1 MARDRPWGMVKDPVY
16 GYIRVSEV
24 ERELMDTLPLQRLR
38 RVKQLVFADYVYPG
52 ANHTRFEHSMGVM
65 HLAGVLGRSLPAG
78 MQEGDVQMARLA
90 GLFHDLGHGPF
101 SHTFEQVLI
110 KRLNKTHEDLTPWIV
125 NGTELKDIIS
135 AHGFDPDAIAGLAVG
150 KAPSLPPFIN
160 QMISSA
166 VDVDKMDFLMRDTHH
181 TGAQYGNIDV
191 YRLIYTMEVFDG
203 NLVVNSSA
211 LPALEAFLIAR
222 VESFRAIYY
231 HKTARAAQI
240 MLVKAMEAAE
250 EEVGLCAFRT
260 PQEYIEMDD
269 YTAWSELKRCPRS
282 RGIIQD
288 LERRRLLK
296 CAYEREVQA
305 EDKSVSSLFGLESLR
320 TQVEEELASMAGV
333 PAGEVFIDTPSLPS
347 IPYRHTIDFDP
358 MEIPIV
364 DGNAGSR
371 RLFRATKLSRTIEVL
386 RGFVNIVRVYTHE
399 RNRDRVR
406 EAAERALGNLPD
418 SARVSY

>member
-1 MARDRPWGMVKDPVY
+1 MKKPWGMVKDPIH
-16 GYIRVSEV
+16 GYIHVSDL
-24 ERELMDTLPLQRLR
+24 ERQLMDTQPLQRLR

-52 ANHTRFEHSMGVM
+52 ANHTRFEHSLGVM
-65 HLAGVLGRSLPAG
+65 HLAGVLGRSLPVG
-78 MQEGDVQMARLA
+78 MAEEEVEMARIA

-101 SHTFEQVLI
+101 SHTFEQVLV

-125 NGTELKDIIS
+125 KGTELKDILS
-135 AHGFDPDAIAGLAVG
+135 DSGLDPDTVAELAVG
-150 KAPSLPPFIN
+150 RAAAVPPFVN

-203 NLVVNSSA
+203 NLVVNSAA

-231 HKTARAAQI
+231 HKAARAAQI

-250 EEVGLCAFRT
+250 DDIGLCAFRT
-260 PQEYIEMDD
+260 PQDYIEADD
-269 YTAWSELKRCPRS
+269 YTAWSELKRCPKS
-282 RGIIQD
+282 RGIIKD

-305 EDKSVSSLFGLESLR
+305 EDKAVSSLFGLESLR
-320 TQVEEELASMAGV
+320 GQVEEELASMAGV

-364 DGNAGSR
+364 DGSGSGK
-371 RLFRATKLSRTIEVL
+371 RLFRATKLSKTIEVL
-386 RGFVNIVRVYTHE
+386 RGFVNIVRVYTYE
-399 RNRDRVR
+399 RNRERVS
-406 EAAERALGNLPD
+406 EAAERALGKLPE

>member
-1 MARDRPWGMVKDPVY
+1 MKKPWGMVKDPVH
-16 GYIRVSEV
+16 GYIHVSEL

-52 ANHTRFEHSMGVM
+52 ANHTRFEHSLGVM
-65 HLAGVLGRSLPAG
+65 HLAGVLGRSLPEE
-78 MQEGDVQMARLA
+78 MNKEEVQMARIA

-101 SHTFEQVLI
+101 SHTFEQVLV
-110 KRLNKTHEDLTPWIV
+110 KRLNKTHEDLTSWIV
-125 NGTELKDIIS
+125 RGTELKDILTDN
-135 AHGFDPDAIAGLAVG
+135 GCDPDVVAELAVG
-150 KAPSLPPFIN
+150 RAASVAPFIN

-181 TGAQYGNIDV
+181 TGAQYGNIDM

-250 EEVGLCAFRT
+250 DEVGLCAFKT
-260 PQEYIEMDD
+260 PQEYIEVDD
-269 YTAWSELKRCPRS
+269 YTAWSMLKRCS
-282 RGIIQD
+282 KSKGIIQD
-288 LERRRLLK
+288 LERRKLLK

-305 EDKSVSSLFGLESLR
+305 EDKSVSSLFGLENVR
-320 TQVEEELASMAGV
+320 AQVEEELATMAGIPV
-333 PAGEVFIDTPSLPS
+333 GEVFIDTPSLPS

-358 MEIPIV
+358 MELPIV
-364 DGNAGSR
+364 DGSGSAR
-371 RLFRATKLSRTIEVL
+371 KLFRATKLSKTIEVL
-386 RGFVNIVRVYTHE
+386 RGFVNIVRVYTHD

-406 EAAERALGNLPD
+406 DAAERALGSLPD

>member
-1 MARDRPWGMVKDPVY
+1 MTKPWGMVKDPIH
-16 GYIRVSEV
+16 GYIHVSDL
-24 ERELMDTLPLQRLR
+24 ERQLMDTLPLQRLR

-52 ANHTRFEHSMGVM
+52 ANHTRFEHSLGVM
-65 HLAGVLGRSLPAG
+65 HLAGVLGKSLPAG
-78 MQEGDVQMARLA
+78 MGEEDVEMVRLA

-101 SHTFEQVLI
+101 SHTFEQVLV

-125 NGTELKDIIS
+125 KGTELKDILS
-135 AHGFDPDAIAGLAVG
+135 SNGLDPDVVAELAVG
-150 KAPSLPPFIN
+150 RAALVPPFEN

-191 YRLIYTMEVFDG
+191 YRLIYTMEAFDG

-231 HKTARAAQI
+231 HKAARAAQI

-250 EEVGLCAFRT
+250 DEVGLCAFRT
-260 PQEYIEMDD
+260 PQEYIENDD
-269 YTAWSELKRCPRS
+269 YTAWSELKRCPKS

-305 EDKSVSSLFGLESLR
+305 EDKSVSSLFALESLR
-320 TQVEEELASMAGV
+320 GQVEEELASMAGV
-333 PAGEVFIDTPSLPS
+333 PEGEVFIDTPSLPS

-364 DGNAGSR
+364 DGSGSER
-371 RLFRATKLSRTIEVL
+371 KLFRATKLSKTIEVL
-386 RGFVNIVRVYTHE
+386 RGFVNIIRVYTYE
-399 RNRDRVR
+399 RNRERVR

>member
-1 MARDRPWGMVKDPVY
+1 MAKPWGMVKDPIH
-16 GYIRVSEV
+16 GYIHVSDL
-24 ERELMDTLPLQRLR
+24 ERQMMDTLPLQRLR

-52 ANHTRFEHSMGVM
+52 ANHTRFEHSLGVM

-78 MQEGDVQMARLA
+78 LTEEEVEAARLA
-90 GLFHDLGHGPF
+90 GLLHDVGHGPF
-101 SHTFEQVLI
+101 SHTFEQVLV
-110 KRLNKTHEDLTPWIV
+110 KRLNKTHEDLTTWIV
-125 NGTELKDIIS
+125 KGTELKDILS
-135 AHGFDPDAIAGLAVG
+135 RNGLDPDAVAELAVG
-150 KAPSLPPFIN
+150 KAASVPPYVN
-160 QMISSA
+160 QIISSA
-166 VDVDKMDFLMRDTHH
+166 VDVDKMDFLMRDTYH

-191 YRLIYTMEVFDG
+191 YRLIYTMEVFGG

-231 HKTARAAQI
+231 HKAARAAQI

-250 EEVGLCAFRT
+250 DEIGLCSFKT
-260 PQEYIEMDD
+260 PQEYIEVDD
-269 YTAWSELKRCPRS
+269 YTAWSELKRCPKS
-282 RGIIQD
+282 RGMIKD

-320 TQVEEELASMAGV
+320 GQVEEELASMAGV
-333 PAGEVFIDTPSLPS
+333 PEGEVFIDTPSLPS

-358 MEIPIV
+358 MEVPIV
-364 DGNAGSR
+364 DGAGNER
-371 RLFRATKLSRTIEVL
+371 KLFKATKLSKTIEVL
-386 RGFVNIVRVYTHE
+386 RGFVNIVRVYTYE
-399 RNRDRVR
+399 RNRERVR
-406 EAAERALGNLPD
+406 DAAERALGNLPE

>member
-1 MARDRPWGMVKDPVY
+1 MAKPWGMVKDPIH
-16 GYIRVSEV
+16 GYIHVSDL
-24 ERELMDTLPLQRLR
+24 ERQMMDTLPLQRLR

-52 ANHTRFEHSMGVM
+52 ANHTRFEHSLGVM

-78 MQEGDVQMARLA
+78 LTEEEVEAARLA
-90 GLFHDLGHGPF
+90 GLLHDVGHGPF
-101 SHTFEQVLI
+101 SHTFEQVLV
-110 KRLNKTHEDLTPWIV
+110 KRLNKTHEDLTTWIV
-125 NGTELKDIIS
+125 KGTELKDILS
-135 AHGFDPDAIAGLAVG
+135 RNGLDPDAVAELAVG
-150 KAPSLPPFIN
+150 KAASVPPYVN
-160 QMISSA
+160 QIISSA

-191 YRLIYTMEVFDG
+191 YRLIYTMEVFGG

-231 HKTARAAQI
+231 HKAARAAQI

-250 EEVGLCAFRT
+250 DEIGLCSFKT
-260 PQEYIEMDD
+260 PQEYIEVDD
-269 YTAWSELKRCPRS
+269 YTAWSELKRCPKS
-282 RGIIQD
+282 RGMIKD

-320 TQVEEELASMAGV
+320 GQVEEELASMAGV
-333 PAGEVFIDTPSLPS
+333 PEGEVFIDTPSLPS

-358 MEIPIV
+358 MEVPIV
-364 DGNAGSR
+364 DGAGNER
-371 RLFRATKLSRTIEVL
+371 KLFKATKLSKTIEVL
-386 RGFVNIVRVYTHE
+386 RGFVNIVRVYTYE
-399 RNRDRVR
+399 RNRERVR
-406 EAAERALGNLPD
+406 DAAERALGNLPE

>member
-1 MARDRPWGMVKDPVY
+1 MVKDPIH
-16 GYIRVSEV
+16 GYIHVSDL
-24 ERELMDTLPLQRLR
+24 ERQMMDTLPLQRLR

-52 ANHTRFEHSMGVM
+52 ANHTRFEHSLGVM

-78 MQEGDVQMARLA
+78 LTEEEVEAARLA
-90 GLFHDLGHGPF
+90 GLLHDVGHGPF
-101 SHTFEQVLI
+101 SHTFEQVLV
-110 KRLNKTHEDLTPWIV
+110 KRLNKTHEDLTTWIV
-125 NGTELKDIIS
+125 KGTELKDILS
-135 AHGFDPDAIAGLAVG
+135 RNGLDPDAVAELAVG
-150 KAPSLPPFIN
+150 KAASVPPYVN
-160 QMISSA
+160 QIISSA
-166 VDVDKMDFLMRDTHH
+166 VDVDKMDFLMRDTYH

-191 YRLIYTMEVFDG
+191 YRLIYTMEVFGG

-231 HKTARAAQI
+231 HKAARAAQI

-250 EEVGLCAFRT
+250 DEIGLCSFKT
-260 PQEYIEMDD
+260 PQEYIEVDD
-269 YTAWSELKRCPRS
+269 YTAWSELKRCPKS
-282 RGIIQD
+282 RGMIKD

-320 TQVEEELASMAGV
+320 GQVEEELASMAGV
-333 PAGEVFIDTPSLPS
+333 PEGEVFIDTPSLPS

-358 MEIPIV
+358 MEVPIV
-364 DGNAGSR
+364 DGAGNER
-371 RLFRATKLSRTIEVL
+371 KLFKATKLSKTIEVL
-386 RGFVNIVRVYTHE
+386 RGFVNIVRVYTYE
-399 RNRDRVR
+399 RNRERVR
-406 EAAERALGNLPD
+406 DAAERALGNLPE

>member
-1 MARDRPWGMVKDPVY
+1 MKKPWGMVKDPVH
-16 GYIRVSEV
+16 GYIHVSDL

-52 ANHTRFEHSMGVM
+52 ANHTRFEHSLGVM
-65 HLAGVLGRSLPAG
+65 HLAGVLGQSLRGEMA
-78 MQEGDVQMARLA
+78 EDEVQMARLA

-101 SHTFEQVLI
+101 SHTFEQVLV
-110 KRLNKTHEDLTPWIV
+110 KRLNKTHEDLTSWIV
-125 NGTELKDIIS
+125 RGTELRDILADS
-135 AHGFDPDAIAGLAVG
+135 GCDPDIVAELAVG
-150 KAPSLPPFIN
+150 RAASVAPFIN
-160 QMISSA
+160 QMVSSA

-250 EEVGLCAFRT
+250 DEVGLCAFKT

-269 YTAWSELKRCPRS
+269 YTAWSELKRCPKS
-282 RGIIQD
+282 RGIIKD

-305 EDKSVSSLFGLESLR
+305 EDKSVSSLFGMESIR
-320 TQVEEELASMAGV
+320 AQVEEELATMAGIPV
-333 PAGEVFIDTPSLPS
+333 GEVFIDTPSLPS

-364 DGNAGSR
+364 DGVGSAR
-371 RLFRATKLSRTIEVL
+371 KLFRATKLSKTIEVL
-386 RGFVNIVRVYTHE
+386 RGFVNIVRVYTYD

-406 EAAERALGNLPD
+406 DAAERALGNLPD

>member
-1 MARDRPWGMVKDPVY
+1 MTRPWGMVKDPIH
-16 GYIRVSEV
+16 GYIHVSEL
-24 ERELMDTLPLQRLR
+24 ERQLMDTLPLQRLR

-52 ANHTRFEHSMGVM
+52 ANHTRFEHSLGVM
-65 HLAGVLGRSLPAG
+65 HLAGVLGRSLPVG
-78 MQEGDVQMARLA
+78 MAEEEVEAARLA
-90 GLFHDLGHGPF
+90 ALFHDIGHGPF
-101 SHTFEQVLI
+101 SHTFEQVLV
-110 KRLNKTHEDLTPWIV
+110 KRLNKTHEDLTTWIV
-125 NGTELKDIIS
+125 KGTELRDIL
-135 AHGFDPDAIAGLAVG
+135 ARNGVDVDAVAELAVG
-150 KAPSLPPFIN
+150 KAASFKPYVN

-203 NLVVNSSA
+203 NLVVHSSA

-231 HKTARAAQI
+231 HKAARAAQI

-250 EEVGLCAFRT
+250 DEIGLCAFNT
-260 PQEYIEMDD
+260 PQEYIEVDD
-269 YTAWSELKRCPRS
+269 YTAWSELKRCPKS
-282 RGIIQD
+282 RGMIQD

-320 TQVEEELASMAGV
+320 GQVEEELASMAGV
-333 PAGEVFIDTPSLPS
+333 PEGEVFIDTPSLPS

-358 MEIPIV
+358 MEVPIV
-364 DGNAGSR
+364 DGGGGER
-371 RLFRATKLSRTIEVL
+371 KLFRATKLSKTIEVL
-386 RGFVNIVRVYTHE
+386 RGFVNIVRVYTYE
-399 RNRDRVR
+399 RNREKVR
-406 EAAERALGNLPD
+406 DAAERALGNLPE

>member
-1 MARDRPWGMVKDPVY
+1 MAKPWGMVKDPIH
-16 GYIRVSEV
+16 GYVHVSDL
-24 ERELMDTLPLQRLR
+24 ERQLMDTLPLQRLR

-52 ANHTRFEHSMGVM
+52 ANHTRFEHSLGVM

-78 MQEGDVQMARLA
+78 MSEGEVEAARLA
-90 GLFHDLGHGPF
+90 GLLHDIGHGPF
-101 SHTFEQVLI
+101 SHTFEQVLV
-110 KRLNKTHEDLTPWIV
+110 KRLNKTHEDLTTWIV
-125 NGTELKDIIS
+125 KGTELKDIIS
-135 AHGFDPDAIAGLAVG
+135 RSGLDPEVVAELAVG
-150 KAPSLPPFIN
+150 KAAPVPPYVN

-166 VDVDKMDFLMRDTHH
+166 VDVDKMDFLLRDTHH

-231 HKTARAAQI
+231 HKATRAAQI

-250 EEVGLCAFRT
+250 DEIGLCAFKT

-282 RGIIQD
+282 REMIHN

-320 TQVEEELASMAGV
+320 GQVEEELASMAGV
-333 PAGEVFIDTPSLPS
+333 PEGEVFIDTPSLPS

-358 MEIPIV
+358 MEVPIV
-364 DGNAGSR
+364 DGNGSER
-371 RLFRATKLSRTIEVL
+371 RLFRATKLSKTIEVL
-386 RGFVNIVRVYTHE
+386 RGFVNIIRVYTYE
-399 RNRDRVR
+399 RNRERVR
-406 EAAERALGNLPD
+406 EAAERALGNLPE